1 MQVPF
6 MLHHPKLGAKTLEH
20 SCHFDLFPTFFDLL
34 GIACPYP
41 TLGQSLAKDD
51 REFAYFFH
59 SATLKGNSPANF
71 GFMLDGDMIWMD
83 RLFNQ
88 VNVLQQGQQKVSLGA
103 EQKRY
108 SKTLLHRMLKSRG
121 VLV

>member
-1 MQVPF
+1 
-6 MLHHPKLGAKTLEH
+6 
-20 SCHFDLFPTFFDLL
+20 
-34 GIACPYP
+34 
-41 TLGQSLAKDD
+41 
-51 REFAYFFH
+51 
-59 SATLKGNSPANF
+59 
-71 GFMLDGDMIWMD
+71 MD